1 MKINFYGFL
10 SGDGSKR
17 EPQECSSTPTLKQ
30 HLRYADFCVSCSD
43 CCHPLATEA
52 FSSGMFKELNRYTR
66 SMGSTQLRDIARSCL
81 STNKL
86 LSLNLLNK
94 LDNAMARRGNTSASV
109 RLVIASL
116 LVLIVTSFHG
126 SQSLTF
132 SLAKRIQEVA
142 SDEGI
147 SSIQYLEKVS
157 NNAKA
162 YRKSSEVA
170 GRFAF
175 MYDMQKAW
183 TCCAC
188 SFLSL
193 EFFAVFS
200 LQMVCKISFFVSL
213 AATLL
218 PGYGRNRVAPGNW
231 RQVPWKD
238 QNDEEA
244 GRRLLCTRYLMNM
257 ETKIVS

>member
-1 MKINFYGFL
+1 
-10 SGDGSKR
+10 
-17 EPQECSSTPTLKQ
+17 
-30 HLRYADFCVSCSD
+30 
-43 CCHPLATEA
+43 
-52 FSSGMFKELNRYTR
+52 
-66 SMGSTQLRDIARSCL
+66 MGSTQLKDIARSCL

-94 LDNAMARRGNTSASV
+94 LDNAMARGNTSASV
-109 RLVIASL
+109 RLLIASL
-116 LVLIVTSFHG
+116 LVLIVTNFHG

-142 SDEGI
+142 SDEGF
-147 SSIQYLEKVS
+147 SSIRYLEKVS

-175 MYDMQKAW
+175 MYDIQKAW

-193 EFFAVFS
+193 EMFAVFS
-200 LQMVCKISFFVSL
+200 LQMVCKI
-213 AATLL
+213 
-218 PGYGRNRVAPGNW
+218 
-231 RQVPWKD
+231 
-238 QNDEEA
+238 
-244 GRRLLCTRYLMNM
+244 
-257 ETKIVS
+257 

>member
-1 MKINFYGFL
+1 
-10 SGDGSKR
+10 
-17 EPQECSSTPTLKQ
+17 
-30 HLRYADFCVSCSD
+30 
-43 CCHPLATEA
+43 
-52 FSSGMFKELNRYTR
+52 
-66 SMGSTQLRDIARSCL
+66 MGSTQLKDIARSCL

-94 LDNAMARRGNTSASV
+94 LDNAMARGNASASV

-116 LVLIVTSFHG
+116 LVLIVTNFHG

-142 SDEGI
+142 SDEGF

-175 MYDMQKAW
+175 MYDIQKAW

-193 EFFAVFS
+193 EMFAVFVAR
-200 LQMVCKISFFVSL
+200 LWEKQVC
-213 AATLL
+213 A
-218 PGYGRNRVAPGNW
+218 W
-231 RQVPWKD
+231 
-238 QNDEEA
+238 
-244 GRRLLCTRYLMNM
+244 
-257 ETKIVS
+257 

>member
-1 MKINFYGFL
+1 M
-10 SGDGSKR
+10 
-17 EPQECSSTPTLKQ
+17 PW
-30 HLRYADFCVSCSD
+30 
-43 CCHPLATEA
+43 LA
-52 FSSGMFKELNRYTR
+52 SVR
-66 SMGSTQLRDIARSCL
+66 S
-81 STNKL
+81 
-86 LSLNLLNK
+86 
-94 LDNAMARRGNTSASV
+94 SV

-193 EFFAVFS
+193 EIFAAFLCRWFVKSHFLSLWPQHCCQAMGETGLRLVIGGKSLGKTKMMKKLVADAGDSPPRPTSSSTFPPHPPTYVF
-200 LQMVCKISFFVSL
+200 
-213 AATLL
+213 
-218 PGYGRNRVAPGNW
+218 
-231 RQVPWKD
+231 
-238 QNDEEA
+238 
-244 GRRLLCTRYLMNM
+244 
-257 ETKIVS
+257 